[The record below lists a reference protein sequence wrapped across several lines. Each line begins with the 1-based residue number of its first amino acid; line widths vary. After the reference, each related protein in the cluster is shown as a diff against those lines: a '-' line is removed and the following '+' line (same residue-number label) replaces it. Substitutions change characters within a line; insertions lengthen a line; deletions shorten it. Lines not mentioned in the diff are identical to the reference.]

1 MESGTC
7 SPRPVR
13 CIIHCVDN
21 SSSAQK
27 QAEVSIV
34 IASTGGRGKSIGSP
48 YLTEPQNSLN
58 PLAISKL
65 LQFLNLNW
73 TEPPIPLFTFSPS
86 LPPLSSHPALKPC
99 CLYGIGIFLQCFHG
113 YWWHVSVGSEP
124 VSGNVTPSFRPVS
137 LQLLSGR
144 GWGHRDIWMRCW
156 GGVGC
161 CNYMC
166 IRRGLEQLGRVIL
179 AAFVILVSAVGGSCE
194 DTGVLPRD

>member
-1 MESGTC
+1 MPWRAAPVPP
-7 SPRPVR
+7 PRPVR
-13 CIIHCVDN
+13 CIIHSVDN
-21 SSSAQK
+21 FSSAQK

-34 IASTGGRGKSIGSP
+34 IVDASTGGRGKSIGCP
-48 YLTEPQNSLN
+48 YSTEPQNALN

-65 LQFLNLNW
+65 PQFLNLNW

-113 YWWHVSVGSEP
+113 YRWHVSVGSEP

-144 GWGHRDIWMRCW
+144 GWGHRDIWVRCS
-156 GGVGC
+156 GG
-161 CNYMC
+161 
-166 IRRGLEQLGRVIL
+166 RGGWLL
-179 AAFVILVSAVGGSCE
+179 
-194 DTGVLPRD
+194 